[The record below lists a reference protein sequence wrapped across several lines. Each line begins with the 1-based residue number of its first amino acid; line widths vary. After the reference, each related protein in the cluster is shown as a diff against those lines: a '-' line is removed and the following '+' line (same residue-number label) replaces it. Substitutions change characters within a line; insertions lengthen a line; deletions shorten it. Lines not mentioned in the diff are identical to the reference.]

1 MELINTTYCPK
12 DFEEKLYKFWEDN
25 GYFKANTKKVQNYT
39 VILPPPNVTGILHI
53 GHCLN
58 GSIQDCIIRYKKMKG
73 FNTLW
78 VPWVDHAG
86 IATQNKVE
94 KLLASENTSKEE
106 IGREEFLK
114 RTFEWKE
121 KYGNIITTQFRK
133 IGASLDWSRERFTM
147 DQKSNEAVKEAFVR
161 MYNDGLIYQGEY
173 IVNWCP
179 KDTTAL
185 ADDEVEYSDNDSFI
199 WHIEYKIKDSDKS
212 IVIATTRPETML
224 GDSAIAV
231 NPDDSRY
238 SDLIGKFAIL
248 PLVNR
253 QIPIISDKYV
263 DMEFGTGAL
272 KITPAHDPNDFQ
284 IGKKHN
290 LEFINIFTKDAKI
303 NELGGAYQG
312 LDRFEARKKLYL
324 T

>member
-1 MELINTTYCPK
+1 M
-12 DFEEKLYKFWEDN
+12 
-25 GYFKANTKKVQNYT
+25 
-39 VILPPPNVTGILHI
+39 
-53 GHCLN
+53 
-58 GSIQDCIIRYKKMKG
+58 S
-73 FNTLW
+73 
-78 VPWVDHAG
+78 
-86 IATQNKVE
+86 
-94 KLLASENTSKEE
+94 
-106 IGREEFLK
+106 
-114 RTFEWKE
+114 
-121 KYGNIITTQFRK
+121 
-133 IGASLDWSRERFTM
+133 
-147 DQKSNEAVKEAFVR
+147 
-161 MYNDGLIYQGEY
+161 
-173 IVNWCP
+173 

-212 IVIATTRPETML
+212 IVIATTRPETIL

-324 T
+324 I